1 MSGSYPPVSLRS
13 TLSNVPP
20 ALPPYA
26 LAAPVFRFRHLAS
39 LAGRA
44 PIGGAREVALACF
57 VAARLASECTTEMEE
72 DSTARADR
80 CAAAKAWL
88 GTLALPASI
97 RTSVTRCAESS
108 VDGAPSAVG
117 REIAALAQAAT
128 TYLDAHSRAELE
140 TLASSLRSV
149 TSPSV

>member
-1 MSGSYPPVSLRS
+1 M
-13 TLSNVPP
+13 PP
-20 ALPPYA
+20 ALPPFA
-26 LAAPVFRFRHLAS
+26 LTAPVFPFRHLAN

-57 VAARLASECTTEMEE
+57 VAARLAGECTTEMGE

-97 RTSVTRCAESS
+97 RTPVTKCADSS
-108 VDGAPSAVG
+108 VDGEPSAVG
-117 REIAALAQAAT
+117 REITALALAAA

-140 TLASSLRSV
+140 TLASALRSV
-149 TSPSV
+149 TPPSV